1 MSKRYALVSTVCFC
15 VLTAFP
21 RSAAAQTLNL
31 TARDTAVAQTPAVMR
46 RLTIDD
52 AVRMALEQ
60 NLNVQVERF
69 NPLISDLSI
78 AQARTAWTPS
88 IRTTLTTTGRD
99 APVNSFLSG
108 AQDKVTSGA
117 VSTAVEATEAFP
129 WGGSAAFSWDNSR
142 STTNNQFSNF
152 NPTVQS
158 NLAFQYAQPLLRNF
172 SIDAA
177 RQQLL
182 VARKNRE
189 MSDVQVRQTVVT
201 TLRNVKNTYWDLAY
215 ALGSLAV
222 QQQSLDLARQSVRD
236 TRARVEIGTMAP
248 IDVVAAEAE
257 VAQREEAVIVA
268 EASID
273 QAEDRLRALLLD
285 PGTSDF
291 WDVRFE
297 LTDVAPFQLQSI
309 DVDGAVRNAL
319 TTRTDLQQARKT
331 LDSSDISV
339 RAARNQTLPDLNLQL
354 NYGLS
359 GLGGTQFVRGSGF
372 PGPVVGQIDRGFGS
386 VLGDLVRND
395 FPNWS
400 FSVAVGYP
408 MGLATSETTLA
419 RARLQYSQAQTQ
431 IRNIELQVAT
441 QVRDAAR
448 RVTTN
453 VKRVESTR
461 VARELNN
468 RRLEAEEKKA
478 AAGTSTSFFVFQ
490 AQRDLAQAQN
500 NELRATLDYNKSV
513 VDFET
518 VQESPVVGESIA
530 VATSSATGA
539 AATGTGNSS
548 SSVGNAQSTQGP
560 Q

>member
-1 MSKRYALVSTVCFC
+1 
-15 VLTAFP
+15 
-21 RSAAAQTLNL
+21 
-31 TARDTAVAQTPAVMR
+31 
-46 RLTIDD
+46 
-52 AVRMALEQ
+52 
-60 NLNVQVERF
+60 
-69 NPLISDLSI
+69 
-78 AQARTAWTPS
+78 
-88 IRTTLTTTGRD
+88 
-99 APVNSFLSG
+99 
-108 AQDKVTSGA
+108 
-117 VSTAVEATEAFP
+117 
-129 WGGSAAFSWDNSR
+129 
-142 STTNNQFSNF
+142 
-152 NPTVQS
+152 
-158 NLAFQYAQPLLRNF
+158 LAFQYAQPLLRNF
-172 SIDAA
+172 SIDVA

-285 PGTSDF
+285 PATSDF

-297 LTDVAPFQLQSI
+297 LTDVAPLQLQSI

-419 RARLQYSQAQTQ
+419 RARLQYSQTQTQ